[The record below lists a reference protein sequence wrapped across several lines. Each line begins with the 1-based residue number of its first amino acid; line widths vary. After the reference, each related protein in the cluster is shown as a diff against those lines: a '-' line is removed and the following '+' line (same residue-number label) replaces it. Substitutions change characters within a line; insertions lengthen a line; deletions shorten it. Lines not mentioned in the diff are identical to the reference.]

1 MMCLLINKI
10 MRVDLLDLHFQTIKK
25 FHLIEKIDSP
35 IQIDLFIHKADFEQH
50 NNLYNEL
57 KAIHFNKN

>member
-1 MMCLLINKI
+1 